1 MRELFVERRTVRGED
16 GVSHCFDYYVVI
28 GEMEVAEHFS
38 CESYGVKVAQRGG
51 TEAAEIPNVT
61 TSVARIDELLE
72 WLTRNF
78 VTPSTLRDVVE
89 DWL

>member
-38 CESYGVKVAQRGG
+38 WESYGVKVAEQGG
-51 TEAAEIPNVT
+51 DSAVIPNVT
-61 TSVARIDELLE
+61 VSISRIDGLMEL
-72 WLTRNF
+72 LTRNT
-78 VTPSTLRDVVE
+78 VGPAAVGDVVA

>member
-38 CESYGVKVAQRGG
+38 CESYGVKVAEQGG
-51 TEAAEIPNVT
+51 DSAVIPNVT
-61 TSVARIDELLE
+61 VSISRMMEL
-72 WLTRNF
+72 LTRNT
-78 VTPSTLRDVVE
+78 VGPAAVGDVVA

>member
-38 CESYGVKVAQRGG
+38 CESYGVKVAEQGVGG
-51 TEAAEIPNVT
+51 QDI
-61 TSVARIDELLE
+61 
-72 WLTRNF
+72 
-78 VTPSTLRDVVE
+78 
-89 DWL
+89 

>member
-38 CESYGVKVAQRGG
+38 CESYGVKVAEQGA
-51 TEAAEIPNVT
+51 TAPSSP
-61 TSVARIDELLE
+61 TSRSAFPV
-72 WLTRNF
+72 
-78 VTPSTLRDVVE
+78 STD
-89 DWL
+89 

>member
-38 CESYGVKVAQRGG
+38 CESYGVKVAEQGG
-51 TEAAEIPNVT
+51 VT
-61 TSVARIDELLE
+61 L
-72 WLTRNF
+72 
-78 VTPSTLRDVVE
+78 
-89 DWL
+89 